1 MKIYKNWTHYIGHAV
16 TNSSNAPQGESTNQP
31 LSKAPRRIYK
41 LGVQMYIHSNKQF
54 LGTFNCG
61 EKVIYINPFGLRMYQ
76 QKQFLDT

>member
-1 MKIYKNWTHYIGHAV
+1 MKMDTILGHAV

-54 LGTFNCG
+54 LGTLNG
-61 EKVIYINPFGLRMYQ
+61 IKKLYKIILL
-76 QKQFLDT
+76 KSL